1 MEKNGTDLQ
10 IFKLI
15 VLQELGFQAYK
26 FIALHLTIFWPRLLT
41 ATGHNSAE
49 KMESLEKKHVENG
62 SQLNYQYF
70 ASHLSSAVFFL
81 IHLWVVLISLGA
93 PLVQHSSLQ
102 YLSNAI
108 YYFGTSFYRCKY
120 FLFYSI

>member
-26 FIALHLTIFWPRLLT
+26 FIAIHLTIFWPRLLT

-62 SQLNYQYF
+62 SQLNYQYI
-70 ASHLSSAVFFL
+70 ASHLSSAVFFWF
-81 IHLWVVLISLGA
+81 ICGW
-93 PLVQHSSLQ
+93 
-102 YLSNAI
+102 
-108 YYFGTSFYRCKY
+108 F
-120 FLFYSI
+120 